1 MMIKKLLLSVL
12 FIFAVGV
19 FYLFTQSQNLMEIE
33 SEIEIAAP
41 ADKVWAVIT
50 DIENWSEFNSAI
62 SASTGIAEKG
72 SVHSVTMRG
81 EEPGSAGPQYAP
93 EIIVFDEGKSYRWR
107 AVMGAGI
114 IFTNDKVFEL
124 IPTDT
129 GTLLKHNEVF
139 NGMMLPLMKGFMQQ
153 GVPPILEEMNQAFK
167 SETEK

>member
-41 ADKVWAVIT
+41 VDKVWQVIT
-50 DIENWSEFNSAI
+50 DIEKWSDFNSAI
-62 SASTGIAEKG
+62 NASTGVAEKG
-72 SVHSVTMRG
+72 SLHSITMRG

-93 EIIVFDEGKSYRWR
+93 EIISFEDGKSYRWR
-107 AVMGAGI
+107 AVMGVGI

-124 IPTDT
+124 EATET

-153 GVPPILEEMNQAFK
+153 GVPPILAEMNQAFK
-167 SETEK
+167 AEAEK